1 MLSISVKE
9 FLFWKNKQLSKGG
22 DQQSFDVLL
31 DCIGGISTSDLNM
44 KILNPKENLHLK
56 KNLEFL
62 ESLWEEQLLKACPI
76 QYLCGITFWRDLKL
90 KVTNKVLIPRPE
102 TELIVDIVFN
112 IFKKKSE
119 KLFFAEL
126 GTGSGAIS
134 IALALAYPFSFGVA
148 TDIDQDA
155 LEIATK
161 NYKIFSNQSNLKFFC
176 GNWWSPLESFKGKID
191 LAISNPPYIPRDTYE
206 KLPKEV
212 KNFEP
217 KIALLGG
224 DDGLKHIR
232 EIILKAPLFLKEK
245 GWLILENHFDQSE
258 KVKKLLIKIIIL
270 NLSINYFFT
279 LLIHSFLLVNLI
291 IYLL

>member
-9 FLFWKNKQLSKGG
+9 ILFWKKTQLSKGG
-22 DQQSFDVLL
+22 DHESLALLL
-31 DCIGGISTSDLNM
+31 DSVGGISTSDLNSLS
-44 KILNPKENLHLK
+44 INPEGNLYLK

-62 ESLWEEQLLKACPI
+62 ENIWNEHLLNSSPI

-112 IFKKKSE
+112 IFREKSE
-119 KLFFAEL
+119 KLIFAEL

-134 IALALAYPFSFGVA
+134 IALALAYPLWDGIA

-155 LEIATK
+155 LDIAIK
-161 NYKIFSNQSNLKFFC
+161 NYINCSKQTNLKFYC
-176 GNWWSPLESFKGKID
+176 GYWWTPFESFKGKLD
-191 LAISNPPYIPRDTYE
+191 LAISNPPYIPKDTYE

-217 KIALLGG
+217 EIALLGG
-224 DDGLKHIR
+224 EDGLKHIR
-232 EIILKAPLFLKEK
+232 EIIQKAPLFLKEK
-245 GWLILENHFDQSE
+245 GWLILENHFDQGE
-258 KVKKLLIKIIIL
+258 KVKQLLITSKFKSVEIV
-270 NLSINYFFT
+270 NDLSGVGRFT
-279 LLIHSFLLVNLI
+279 IGR
-291 IYLL
+291 YK

>member
-9 FLFWKNKQLSKGG
+9 FLFWKKKQLSKGG
-22 DQQSFDVLL
+22 DQQSFAFLL
-31 DCIGGISTSDLNM
+31 DCVGGISSSDLNLLGM
-44 KILNPKENLHLK
+44 NPEANLYLK

-62 ESLWEEQLLKACPI
+62 ESVWDDHLLRSCPI

-90 KVTNKVLIPRPE
+90 KVTNKVLIPRSE

-112 IFKKKSE
+112 IFRKKSE

-134 IALALAYPFSFGVA
+134 IALALAYPLSKGVA
-148 TDIDQDA
+148 TDIEHDA
-155 LEIATK
+155 LEIANK
-161 NYKIFSNQSNLKFFC
+161 NFINSSRQSNLTFYC
-176 GNWWSPLESFKGKID
+176 GNWWSPLESFKGKLD

-217 KIALLGG
+217 KVALLGG
-224 DDGLKHIR
+224 EDGLKHIM
-232 EIILKAPLFLKEK
+232 EIIRKAPLFLKEN

-258 KVKKLLIKIIIL
+258 KVKQLLIKNKFTSIEIVKD
-270 NLSINYFFT
+270 LSGIGRFT
-279 LLIHSFLLVNLI
+279 IGR
-291 IYLL
+291 YK

>member
-1 MLSISVKE
+1 MLCISVKE
-9 FLFWKNKQLSKGG
+9 FLFWKKKQLSKGG
-22 DQQSFDVLL
+22 DQQSFAVLL
-31 DCIGGISTSDLNM
+31 DCIGGIPISDLNFLT
-44 KILNPKENLHLK
+44 INPKRNLHLK

-62 ESLWEEQLLKACPI
+62 ESVWDDHLLKSCPI

-112 IFKKKSE
+112 IFQKKSE

-134 IALALAYPFSFGVA
+134 IALALAYPLSEGVA

-161 NYKIFSNQSNLKFFC
+161 NFINSSKQSNLKFYR
-176 GNWWSPLESFKGKID
+176 GNWWTPLESFKGKLD
-191 LAISNPPYIPRDTYE
+191 LAISNPPYIPRDTYD

-217 KIALLGG
+217 KVALLGG
-224 DDGLKHIR
+224 EDGLEHIR
-232 EIILKAPLFLKEK
+232 EIIQKAPLFLKDN

-258 KVKKLLIKIIIL
+258 KVKQLLIKNKFTSIEIVKDLSGIGRFIIGR
-270 NLSINYFFT
+270 YK
-279 LLIHSFLLVNLI
+279 
-291 IYLL
+291 

>member
-9 FLFWKNKQLSKGG
+9 ILFWKKTQLSKGG
-22 DQQSFDVLL
+22 DHESLALLL
-31 DCIGGISTSDLNM
+31 DSVGGISTSDLNSLS
-44 KILNPKENLHLK
+44 INPEGNLYLK

-62 ESLWEEQLLKACPI
+62 ENIWNEHLLNSSPI

-102 TELIVDIVFN
+102 TELIIDIVLN
-112 IFKKKSE
+112 IFRRKSE

-134 IALALAYPFSFGVA
+134 IALALAYPSSDGVA

-161 NYKIFSNQSNLKFFC
+161 NFLNSSKQSNLKFYC
-176 GNWWSPLESFKGKID
+176 GNWWSPLKNFKGKLD
-191 LAISNPPYIPRDTYE
+191 LVISNPPYIPKDTYE

-217 KIALLGG
+217 KVALLGG
-224 DDGLKHIR
+224 EDGLKHIR
-232 EIILKAPLFLKEK
+232 EIIQKAPLFLKEK

-258 KVKKLLIKIIIL
+258 KVKQLLIKNKFTSIEIVKD
-270 NLSINYFFT
+270 LSGIGRFT
-279 LLIHSFLLVNLI
+279 IGR
-291 IYLL
+291 YK

>member
-1 MLSISVKE
+1 MLSISVEE
-9 FLFWKNKQLSKGG
+9 FLIWKKKQLSKGG
-22 DQQSFDVLL
+22 DQQSFAVLL
-31 DCIGGISTSDLNM
+31 DCLGGISTSDLNL
-44 KILNPKENLHLK
+44 ISLNPEGNLHLK
-56 KNLEFL
+56 KNLIFL
-62 ESLWEEQLLKACPI
+62 ESIWNDHLLRSCPI

-102 TELIVDIVFN
+102 TELIVDIVFK
-112 IFKKKSE
+112 IFRKKSE

-134 IALALAYPFSFGVA
+134 IALALAYPFSHGVA

-161 NYKIFSNQSNLKFFC
+161 NYLNSSKQSNLKFYC

-191 LAISNPPYIPRDTYE
+191 LAISNPPYIPKDTYE

-217 KIALLGG
+217 KVALLGG
-224 DDGLKHIR
+224 EDGLEHIN
-232 EIILKAPLFLKEK
+232 EIIQKAPLFLKKK
-245 GWLILENHFDQSE
+245 GWLILENHFDQGE
-258 KVKKLLIKIIIL
+258 KVKQLLFKNKFTSIEIVKD
-270 NLSINYFFT
+270 LSGIGRFT
-279 LLIHSFLLVNLI
+279 IGR
-291 IYLL
+291 YK

>member
-1 MLSISVKE
+1 MLYISVKD
-9 FLFWKNKQLSKGG
+9 LLCWKKKQLSKGG
-22 DQQSFDVLL
+22 DIQTLAFLL
-31 DCIGGISTSDLNM
+31 ESIGGISNSDLNFHS
-44 KILNPKENLHLK
+44 INPKENLYSK

-62 ESLWEEQLLKACPI
+62 ESIWNEHLLNSCPI

-112 IFKKKSE
+112 IFRKKSE

-134 IALALAYPFSFGVA
+134 IALALAYPLSEGVA

-155 LEIATK
+155 LKIATE
-161 NYKIFSNQSNLKFFC
+161 NYINSSRQSNLKFC
-176 GNWWSPLESFKGKID
+176 RGNWWSALEGFHVKLD
-191 LAISNPPYIPRDTYE
+191 LVISTPPYIPKDTYE

-217 KIALLGG
+217 KVALLGG
-224 DDGLKHIR
+224 EDGLKHIR
-232 EIILKAPLFLKEK
+232 EIIQKAPLFLREK
-245 GWLILENHFDQSE
+245 GWLILENHFDQGE
-258 KVKKLLIKIIIL
+258 KVKQLLIK
-270 NLSINYFFT
+270 NRFT
-279 LLIHSFLLVNLI
+279 SVEIVKDFSGFGRFTI
-291 IYLL
+291 GRYK